1 MHNQFYLTQVFY
13 LYYRPEVSSADFDLL
28 VKMAV
33 HHNSSTSSICFF
45 LHITRYEE
53 QRNYV
58 IVTIV
63 LNALLFIPNVLGSA
77 LILVTMWKNPNLEL
91 PNHVY
96 LTSLALADLIT
107 GLIVQPLYV
116 VHKTAWL
123 YNSLSL
129 DCVCRVMTEIVAWI
143 SAAVSCSSIGLIS
156 LDRMLA
162 IKLHLKYQFYV
173 TRKRAVQVTAY
184 LWVSLVLLSFS
195 RFLME
200 NICPF
205 VIFGVIGILLGI
217 LQVLGAYLQIYK
229 YMRHHQKKIAFQAAP
244 ASFVTA
250 SSTNDPQHPGK
261 TVKLKTLWKSA
272 MNLGYVVGLYVIVY
286 LPFVASL
293 IAFLIHGQTLIAD
306 TSYDLT
312 RTLIFC
318 AGVLNPLVYCWKIK
332 DIKVE
337 VMKTLARMKC
347 RRHGPQGGMDIPS
360 NDSNINIEPPKS
372 FTTEFPNVE
381 N

>member
-1 MHNQFYLTQVFY
+1 MAGNHNASL
-13 LYYRPEVSSADFDLL
+13 
-28 VKMAV
+28 
-33 HHNSSTSSICFF
+33 STVCFF

-53 QRNYV
+53 ERPYV

-91 PNHVY
+91 ANHVY

-116 VHKTAWL
+116 IHKTAWL
-123 YNSLSL
+123 YNCWSL
-129 DCVCRVMTEIVAWI
+129 DCVCRVITELVAWI
-143 SAAVSCSSIGLIS
+143 SAAVSCTSIGLIS

-162 IKLHLKYQFYV
+162 LKLHLKYQFYI
-173 TRKRAVQVTAY
+173 TRKRAAQVTVY
-184 LWVSLVLLSFS
+184 TWVSLTILSFS
-195 RFLME
+195 RFFME
-200 NICPF
+200 DIFPF
-205 VIFGVIGILLGI
+205 VIFGVVGILLGI
-217 LQVLGAYLQIYK
+217 LQVFAAYLQIYK
-229 YMRHHQKKIAFQAAP
+229 YMRHHQKKIAVQAAP
-244 ASFVTA
+244 GSFVSATT
-250 SSTNDPQHPGK
+250 SNNNDPQHPGK
-261 TVKLKTLWKSA
+261 AARIKTLWKSA

-286 LPFVASL
+286 LPFVAAL
-293 IAFLIHGQTLIAD
+293 IAFLVHGQTFIVD

-332 DIKVE
+332 DVKVE

-347 RRHGPQGGMDIPS
+347 RQNTSFPGGLDIPKS
-360 NDSNINIEPPKS
+360 ASYESNINNDAVRS
-372 FTTEFPNVE
+372 FTTEFPNAE